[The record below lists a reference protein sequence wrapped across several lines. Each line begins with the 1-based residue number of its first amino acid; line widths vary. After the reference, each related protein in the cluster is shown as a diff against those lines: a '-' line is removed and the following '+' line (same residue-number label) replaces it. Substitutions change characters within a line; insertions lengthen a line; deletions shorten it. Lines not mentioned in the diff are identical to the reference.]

1 MSSKEQDL
9 PLEMLLQLA
18 RLSIPFLFPVKI
30 IATPCMRESWAMIQ
44 SRGSLPYS
52 IRRLSVLIV
61 PRLWTYIM
69 QRRAFSAAGSAIWN
83 EDENSVALRVLPIA
97 PLMLSYNGLTYTR
110 KLFFL

>member
-1 MSSKEQDL
+1 
-9 PLEMLLQLA
+9 
-18 RLSIPFLFPVKI
+18 
-30 IATPCMRESWAMIQ
+30 MIQ

-69 QRRAFSAAGSAIWN
+69 QRRVFSAAGSAIWN
-83 EDENSVALRVLPIA
+83 ENENSVALRVLPIA